1 VKSAVTRLIF
11 DEEQEASR
19 NMRAGIFT
27 VSFLILTI
35 ATSGFCQRT
44 SLQEQ
49 VRPLFLREEGPPF
62 PILAT
67 EVRKLGT
74 DKQIAEVLTEFAS
87 TYRYAKKQ
95 SEEFLI
101 LRGAV
106 ASLGELKVNS
116 ADKLLASL
124 LTDQKVH
131 ENIRAMSARSLGQI
145 DPEGN
150 RKVLLKALASTE
162 DYLTRVY
169 AAEGLANTKD
179 SEALTVL
186 ERYSSD
192 EKDSYVRQKFEK
204 AAEALRAKGVRPN

>member
-19 NMRAGIFT
+19 NMRVGIFT

-67 EVRKLGT
+67 EVLKLGT

-124 LTDQKVH
+124 LTDHKVH
-131 ENIRAMSARSLGQI
+131 ENIRAMSARSLAQI

-150 RKVLLKALASTE
+150 RKFLLKALASTE
-162 DYLTRVY
+162 PYLTRVY

-179 SEALTVL
+179 SEALMVL

-192 EKDSYVRQKFEK
+192 ETDSYVRQKFEK
-204 AAEALRAKGVRPN
+204 AAESLRAKGVRPN